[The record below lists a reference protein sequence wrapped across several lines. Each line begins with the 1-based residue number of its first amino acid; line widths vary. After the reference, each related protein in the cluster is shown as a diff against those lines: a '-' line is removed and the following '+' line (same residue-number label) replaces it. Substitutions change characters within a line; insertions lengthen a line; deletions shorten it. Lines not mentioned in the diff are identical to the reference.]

1 MNPSIICIVL
11 AAVCGIAVEIMTG
24 RLRRLANVPIR
35 YLPQHREFRNGER
48 RPRIAVLLESLG
60 IVLGV
65 VGMIL
70 VFMGR

>member
-1 MNPSIICIVL
+1 MNASIVCIVL
-11 AAVCGIAVEIMTG
+11 AAVCGIVVELMTG
-24 RLRRLANVPIR
+24 RLRRLANVSIR
-35 YLPQHREFRNGER
+35 DLPRHREFRHGER

-60 IVLGV
+60 LVLGV